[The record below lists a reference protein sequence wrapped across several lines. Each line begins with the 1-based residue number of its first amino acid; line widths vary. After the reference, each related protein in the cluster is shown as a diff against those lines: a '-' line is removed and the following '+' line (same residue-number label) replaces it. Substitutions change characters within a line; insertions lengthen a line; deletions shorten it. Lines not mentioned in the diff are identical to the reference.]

1 MKDWYTEKRVSRS
14 IFGSILEYE
23 YLYLNGELDIDCIYL
38 KKRREH
44 IGTYKV
50 ADMEALFPLDAK
62 RFREYRKDK
71 NIKIRDCSAGRR
83 GMRIFE
89 PDQGML
95 LDMQRRSPG
104 KVQFA

>member
-62 RFREYRKDK
+62 RE
-71 NIKIRDCSAGRR
+71 NIEKIRTSRSETVPPGEEAC
-83 GMRIFE
+83 GM
-89 PDQGML
+89 
-95 LDMQRRSPG
+95 
-104 KVQFA
+104 AC

>member
-62 RFREYRKDK
+62 RFRDIE
-71 NIKIRDCSAGRR
+71 KIRTSRSETVPRAKRHAVWHADTESGAEGSAD
-83 GMRIFE
+83 F
-89 PDQGML
+89 
-95 LDMQRRSPG
+95 
-104 KVQFA
+104 

>member
-50 ADMEALFPLDAK
+50 ADMELC
-62 RFREYRKDK
+62 FRWMQNVFE
-71 NIKIRDCSAGRR
+71 NIEKIRTSRSETVPPGEEAC
-83 GMRIFE
+83 GM
-89 PDQGML
+89 
-95 LDMQRRSPG
+95 
-104 KVQFA
+104 AC

>member
-44 IGTYKV
+44 IG
-50 ADMEALFPLDAK
+50 
-62 RFREYRKDK
+62 
-71 NIKIRDCSAGRR
+71 
-83 GMRIFE
+83 IFY
-89 PDQGML
+89 
-95 LDMQRRSPG
+95 STIF
-104 KVQFA
+104 KYVYNKSKCN

>member
-62 RFREYRKDK
+62 RFRYSRKRFASSG
-71 NIKIRDCSAGRR
+71 NRASAGCKTFS
-83 GMRIFE
+83 RISK
-89 PDQGML
+89 
-95 LDMQRRSPG
+95 R
-104 KVQFA
+104 